1 MSVENE
7 RIPSGCR
14 SLDRLLGGG
23 FEKGCITEIYG
34 EAGSG
39 KTNICLQT
47 AINVAKNGNIVVYV
61 DSEGVSMERF
71 SQLGGNSEIAK
82 NILFYH
88 VYKFSQQTEIIGK
101 VATLTMKK
109 NNISLVIVDSLTEYY
124 RAERGV
130 GEDLTTQKSLAWQLS
145 VLSTIARKMNIAVIV
160 TNQVYMDT
168 STGELKPIGGHALHH
183 NAKTIIHLRK
193 IGNSYREA
201 ILVKHRSRREGGR
214 IRFIIGEHGI
224 ICEDESRVD
233 KSTAYPSSHGDVG

>member
-1 MSVENE
+1 MAVENQHVE
-7 RIPSGCR
+7 SGCI
-14 SLDRLLGGG
+14 SLDNLLGGG
-23 FEKGCITEIYG
+23 FERGCITEIYG

-47 AINVAKNGNIVVYV
+47 AINMARKGNFVVYV

-71 SQLGGNSEIAK
+71 RQMGGDEALAK
-82 NILFYH
+82 RILFYR
-88 VYKFSQQTEIIGK
+88 VYKFSQQTEIIER
-101 VATLTMKK
+101 VATLVMKRK
-109 NNISLVIVDSLTEYY
+109 NIPLVIVDSLTEYY

-130 GEDLTTQKSLAWQLS
+130 GEDLSTQKSLAWQLS

-168 STGELKPIGGHALHH
+168 TAGEIKPIGGHALYH

-201 ILVKHRSRREGGR
+201 ILIKHRSRKEGLQV
-214 IRFIIGEHGI
+214 RFQIGENGI
-224 ICEDESRVD
+224 ICNLKPDKNEDELQ
-233 KSTAYPSSHGDVG
+233 